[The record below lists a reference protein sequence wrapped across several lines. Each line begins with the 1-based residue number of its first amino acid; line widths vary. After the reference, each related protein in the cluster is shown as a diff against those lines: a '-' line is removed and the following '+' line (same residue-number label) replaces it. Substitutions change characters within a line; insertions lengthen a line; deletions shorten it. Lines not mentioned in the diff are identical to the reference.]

1 MRHWSRRR
9 GLFFKSEARR
19 LPDLGTS
26 ILLFVAGCASWII
39 GIFSGGGG
47 SIVLLAVITNLIRVK
62 TIAPVITIA
71 SLMAGPTRILVSWR
85 LIEWAVVRWYL
96 PGAITGAIVGS
107 WFFTWA
113 NAAWLRL
120 IVGLFLVSMPIQYR
134 LGAQARSFPMRLP
147 WFIPVSVAVGVISGV
162 IGASSLVSAPFYL
175 NYGLTKER
183 MIATGAVHSIF
194 IQITKIATY
203 GSLGV
208 LSSGSILEGVAV
220 GWGAIVAILVTR
232 RWLDSFKEL
241 WFRRLAIL
249 LMLISGLSMLWRSRG
264 LLF

>member
-1 MRHWSRRR
+1 M
-9 GLFFKSEARR
+9 
-19 LPDLGTS
+19 PDLGNS
-26 ILLFVAGCASWII
+26 ILLFIAGCASWVI
-39 GIFSGGGG
+39 GIFSGGAG
-47 SIVLLAVITNLIRVK
+47 SIVLLAVLTHLIRVK
-62 TIAPVITIA
+62 TIAPVITVA
-71 SLMAGPTRILVSWR
+71 SLVPGPTRIFVSWK
-85 LIEWAVVRWYL
+85 LIEWPVVRWYL
-96 PGAITGAIVGS
+96 PGAISGAIIGS

-113 NAAWLRL
+113 NAAWLRV

-147 WFIPVSVAVGVISGV
+147 WFIPVSVAVGAISGV

-194 IQITKIATY
+194 IQVTKIATY

-208 LSSGSILEGVAV
+208 LTSASILEGVAA
-220 GWGAIVAILVTR
+220 GLGAMVAIWVTR
-232 RWLDSFKEL
+232 QWLDTFREL

-249 LMLISGLSMLWRSRG
+249 LMLISGLSMLWRSRT
-264 LLF
+264 LMF

>member
-1 MRHWSRRR
+1 M
-9 GLFFKSEARR
+9 
-19 LPDLGTS
+19 PDLGNS
-26 ILLFVAGCASWII
+26 ILLFIAGCASWVI
-39 GIFSGGGG
+39 GIFSGGAG
-47 SIVLLAVITNLIRVK
+47 SIVLLAVLTHLIRVK

-71 SLMAGPTRILVSWR
+71 SLVAGPTRIFVSWK
-85 LIEWAVVRWYL
+85 LIEWPVVRWYL
-96 PGAITGAIVGS
+96 PGAISGAIIGS

-113 NAAWLRL
+113 NAAWLRV

-147 WFIPVSVAVGVISGV
+147 WFIPVSVAVGAISGV

-194 IQITKIATY
+194 IQVTKIATY

-208 LSSGSILEGVAV
+208 LTSASVLEGVAA
-220 GWGAIVAILVTR
+220 GLGAMVAIWVTR
-232 RWLDSFKEL
+232 QWLDSFREL

-264 LLF
+264 LMF

>member
-1 MRHWSRRR
+1 M
-9 GLFFKSEARR
+9 
-19 LPDLGTS
+19 PDLGNP
-26 ILLFVAGCASWII
+26 ILLFIAGCASWII
-39 GIFSGGGG
+39 GIFSGGAG
-47 SIVLLAVITNLIRVK
+47 SIVLLAVLTHLIRVK
-62 TIAPVITIA
+62 TIAPVITVA
-71 SLMAGPTRILVSWR
+71 SLVPGPTRIFVSWK
-85 LIEWAVVRWYL
+85 LIEWPVVRWYL
-96 PGAITGAIVGS
+96 PGAISGAIIGS

-113 NAAWLRL
+113 NAAWLRV

-134 LGAQARSFPMRLP
+134 LGAQARSFPMRLS
-147 WFIPVSVAVGVISGV
+147 WFIPVSVAVGAISGV

-194 IQITKIATY
+194 IQVTKIATY

-208 LSSGSILEGVAV
+208 LTSASILEGVAA
-220 GWGAIVAILVTR
+220 GLGAMVAIWVTR
-232 RWLDSFKEL
+232 QWLDSFREL

-264 LLF
+264 LMF

>member
-1 MRHWSRRR
+1 M
-9 GLFFKSEARR
+9 
-19 LPDLGTS
+19 
-26 ILLFVAGCASWII
+26 AGCASWVI
-39 GIFSGGGG
+39 GIFSGGAG
-47 SIVLLAVITNLIRVK
+47 SIVLLAVLTHLVRVK

-85 LIEWAVVRWYL
+85 LIEWPVVRWYL
-96 PGAITGAIVGS
+96 PGAISGAIIGS

-113 NAAWLRL
+113 NASWLRV

-134 LGAQARSFPMRLP
+134 LGAKARSFPMRLP
-147 WFIPVSVAVGVISGV
+147 WFIPVSVAVGTISGV
-162 IGASSLVSAPFYL
+162 IGASSLISAPFYL

-194 IQITKIATY
+194 IQVTKIATY

-208 LSSGSILEGVAV
+208 LTSASILEGAAA
-220 GWGAIVAILVTR
+220 GLGAMVAIWLTR
-232 RWLDSFKEL
+232 RWLDSFREL

-249 LMLISGLSMLWRSRG
+249 LMLISGLSILWRSRE
-264 LLF
+264 LMF

>member
-1 MRHWSRRR
+1 M
-9 GLFFKSEARR
+9 
-19 LPDLGTS
+19 PDLGNS
-26 ILLFVAGCASWII
+26 ILLFIAGCASWVI
-39 GIFSGGGG
+39 GIFSGGAG
-47 SIVLLAVITNLIRVK
+47 SIVLLAVLTHLIRVK

-71 SLMAGPTRILVSWR
+71 SLVPGPTRIFVSWK
-85 LIEWAVVRWYL
+85 LIEWPVVRWYL
-96 PGAITGAIVGS
+96 PGAISGAIIGS

-113 NAAWLRL
+113 NAAWLRV

-147 WFIPVSVAVGVISGV
+147 WFIPVSVAVGAISGV

-194 IQITKIATY
+194 IQVTKIATY

-208 LSSGSILEGVAV
+208 LTSASILEGVAA
-220 GWGAIVAILVTR
+220 GLGAMVAIWVTR
-232 RWLDSFKEL
+232 QWLDSFREL

-264 LLF
+264 LMF

>member
-1 MRHWSRRR
+1 
-9 GLFFKSEARR
+9 
-19 LPDLGTS
+19 LPDFGTS
-26 ILLFVAGCASWII
+26 ILLFVGGCASWVI
-39 GIFSGGGG
+39 GIFSGGAG
-47 SIVLLAVITNLIRVK
+47 SIVLLAVVTHLIRVR

-71 SLMAGPTRILVSWR
+71 SLMAGPTRIFVSWK
-85 LIEWAVVRWYL
+85 LIEWPVVRWYL

-113 NAAWLRL
+113 NSAWLRV

-134 LGAQARSFPMRLP
+134 LGTQARSFPMRLP

-162 IGASSLVSAPFYL
+162 IGSSSLVSAPFYL

-194 IQITKIATY
+194 IQVTKIATY
-203 GSLGV
+203 ASLGV
-208 LSSGSILEGVAV
+208 LTFGSIVEGVAA
-220 GWGAIVAILVTR
+220 GLGAMVAIWATR
-232 RWLDSFKEL
+232 QWLDRFKEL

-249 LMLISGLSMLWRSRG
+249 LMLLSGMSMLWRSHA